1 MIPFIIF
8 EIFHVITCHRV
19 FLDVP
24 LCRFGLSNSIRF
36 SQTTDQ
42 EQLSGFWKHVS
53 LSDFVPWKSSWSLLH
68 SFHTNPTKI
77 LDEQNWRLTKLNQ
90 PCPQHWWILNLLV
103 HLIPI
108 TGHNGFLRWIWFN
121 FCVSRNDKNQ
131 ISTNRMRGH
140 HPTSIIL
147 ILFLWTDA
155 PHKHGV
161 DTLWI
166 GWSVLFANSQYR
178 STPFLA
184 WLSIS

>member
-68 SFHTNPTKI
+68 SLHTNPTQI

-90 PCPQHWWILNLLV
+90 PCPQHWWILSLLV
-103 HLIPI
+103 HVILI
-108 TGHNGFLRWIWFN
+108 TGHNGFLRWIWFI
-121 FCVSRNDKNQ
+121 FVFLETTKIRFPQ
-131 ISTNRMRGH
+131 IEC
-140 HPTSIIL
+140 
-147 ILFLWTDA
+147 
-155 PHKHGV
+155 V
-161 DTLWI
+161 DTIRRQSFWFFFFELTLLT
-166 GWSVLFANSQYR
+166 SME
-178 STPFLA
+178 
-184 WLSIS
+184 